1 MTVYLQFGIFGD
13 FPVKNTVHTP
23 YIWFWPTLQ
32 IYHACLQR
40 QYACLQRHH
49 ACLQRYHACLQIYRV
64 GQNCLYTPYMT
75 VYLMISL
82 SKIPYIHRIY
92 MVLANPTN
100 ISCLPAKISLA
111 KISCLPA
118 KMSYVTSQS
127 QGVVGPVIAWCAS
140 WLHHRAHTHIQ
151 MPTWPHYRA
160 HTHIQTSTCRVG
172 QNRIYTYI
180 YTVYLMISK
189 PKIPYVHRI
198 YVWFWLTLRV
208 CLSQCAATTIN
219 NYRQRRPGCRSIL
232 SQQFRIKYL
241 ECAFY
246 NALLRQS

>member
-1 MTVYLQFGIFGD
+1 
-13 FPVKNTVHTP
+13 
-23 YIWFWPTLQ
+23 
-32 IYHACLQR
+32 
-40 QYACLQRHH
+40 
-49 ACLQRYHACLQIYRV
+49 
-64 GQNCLYTPYMT
+64 
-75 VYLMISL
+75 MISL

-160 HTHIQTSTCRVG
+160 HTHIQTSTSRVG
-172 QNRIYTYI
+172 QNCIYIRIYIRSIFGDFQAKNTVCTPYI
-180 YTVYLMISK
+180 YGSGQPYLHCYITVHIPTSK
-189 PKIPYVHRI
+189 RLHGHITVHIPTTKSPHGHITVHIPTSKR
-198 YVWFWLTLRV
+198 LQH
-208 CLSQCAATTIN
+208 SH
-219 NYRQRRPGCRSIL
+219 PPSRSIP
-232 SQQFRIKYL
+232 
-241 ECAFY
+241 
-246 NALLRQS
+246 LRSAAVGLMFA